1 MKYFIDIRFCRIAQI
16 IYRCVSSI
24 GKTDISSP
32 RKKTTRHSISNG
44 IEAIRET
51 RLTIVDSDCLLAIL
65 IWTGFAIERN
75 LIANIA
81 VEQYGWQWWVFR
93 LFLYQKTRWYC
104 ITGDLQIIFIIKQL
118 WIKSKE
124 FSLEKNHHTN
134 VHFPLYAN
142 HKLKLY
148 HFKMNLYIIYCQ
160 WVLLIII
167 QTTLRC
173 RQVIYFQSRAI
184 IVLKTYIFIVE
195 MHILCKE

>member
-1 MKYFIDIRFCRIAQI
+1 MIGLDAFRFSFTWNLMICRIVLFSLYRIYFWLDMKYFIDIRFCRIAQI

-93 LFLYQKTRWYC
+93 LFLYQKTLDD
-104 ITGDLQIIFIIKQL
+104 I
-118 WIKSKE
+118 
-124 FSLEKNHHTN
+124 
-134 VHFPLYAN
+134 A
-142 HKLKLY
+142 
-148 HFKMNLYIIYCQ
+148 
-160 WVLLIII
+160 
-167 QTTLRC
+167 
-173 RQVIYFQSRAI
+173 
-184 IVLKTYIFIVE
+184 
-195 MHILCKE
+195 